1 MPACLPDRPSA
12 TPRRRPS
19 LPRPEGYAASEDA
32 GRARVQ
38 VSAEEA
44 AARLTAAPAHDN
56 SDWPQCAGKCYEGM
70 CALRSDHPAC
80 CFVPKSQSYHLT
92 TGHPYS

>member
-1 MPACLPDRPSA
+1 
-12 TPRRRPS
+12 
-19 LPRPEGYAASEDA
+19 
-32 GRARVQ
+32 VQ

-56 SDWPQCAGKCYEGM
+56 SDWPQCAGKCHEGM

-80 CFVPKSQSYHLT
+80 CYVPKSQSYHLT
-92 TGHPYS
+92 TGRPYSVDDSAESAADVQSSGHWKSRDWFCWK